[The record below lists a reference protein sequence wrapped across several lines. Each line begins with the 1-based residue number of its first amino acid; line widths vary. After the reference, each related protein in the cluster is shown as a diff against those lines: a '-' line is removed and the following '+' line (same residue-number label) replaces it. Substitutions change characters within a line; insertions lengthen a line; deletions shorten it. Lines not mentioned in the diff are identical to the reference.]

1 MKLRLLSVFAAVAL
15 VAACESTTEGTASTA
30 GAGSMGGLNSGIAAV
45 TTPSVALQQEF
56 EQAVGQD
63 RVFFDFDKY
72 AVRSNAKPVLMRW
85 ADWMKHH
92 PQYPVTLEGHAD
104 ERGTREYN
112 LALGEKR
119 ANAVKEFLAAHGVS
133 SGQLTT
139 ISYGKERPAVPGS
152 NEAAWSQNRR
162 AVATVGGGTAS

>member
-1 MKLRLLSVFAAVAL
+1 MKLRFLSVFAAVAL
-15 VAACESTTEGTASTA
+15 VAACESATEETATTTGT
-30 GAGSMGGLNSGIAAV
+30 GAMSDSGSGVATVS
-45 TTPSVALQQEF
+45 TPSATPQQEF

-72 AVRSNAKPVLMRW
+72 AVRADAKPVLMRW
-85 ADWMKHH
+85 ADWMKRH
-92 PQYPVTLEGHAD
+92 PHYPVVLEGHAD

-119 ANAVKEFLAAHGVS
+119 ANAVKEFLGTQGVS
-133 SGQLTT
+133 SGQVTT

-152 NEAAWSQNRR
+152 NNASWAQNRR
-162 AVATVGGGTAS
+162 SVAVVGGGPTF